1 MITMKKI
8 FLILLTLFLLSCGE
22 GTVEIGENTYQPKIV
37 VEGYL
42 VPGKYVEGIRITKNF
57 PINSKPNPMSILI
70 TDALVKI
77 IDLQTSREYNLKY
90 NPQKFSYESNELM
103 IDYDK
108 SYKLIVEANFD
119 GEKLKTTG
127 ITHTPKYG
135 FKIIREESILDS
147 LRYRE
152 MDDNSNL
159 KKFKIAFKPS
169 EGTGF
174 YIFSLAAQNASENTF
189 IFDNPYFDIKIE
201 DLKKNFDYYRYR
213 ALWIENINSSVDK
226 INYEIEWFNIWFYGN
241 YRLIVYA
248 GDENFR
254 LFTLTYRNIQE
265 QDGNFHE
272 PRLNLTDDGIG
283 IFGSYIADTVYIK
296 VLK

>member
-1 MITMKKI
+1 MKKMNKI
-8 FLILLTLFLLSCGE
+8 FTLLIALIFISCGE
-22 GTVEIGENTYQPKIV
+22 GTVEIGENTYSPKIV

-42 VPGKYVEGIRITKNF
+42 VPGKYVENIRITKNF

-70 TDALVKI
+70 TNALVKI
-77 IDLQTSREYNLKY
+77 IDLQTNREYNLKY
-90 NPQKFSYESNELM
+90 NPEKFSYESNKLM

-108 SYKLIVEANFD
+108 SYKLLVEVNAD
-119 GEKLKTTG
+119 GKKLKTTG

-152 MDDNSNL
+152 TSNNNL
-159 KKFKIAFKPS
+159 KKFKITFKPS
-169 EGTGF
+169 EGTSF
-174 YIFSLAAQNASENTF
+174 YVFSLAAQNASENMF
-189 IFDNPYFDIKIE
+189 IFDNPYFDIKLE

-213 ALWIENINSSVDK
+213 ALWIENVNSTVDK
-226 INYEIEWFNIWFYGN
+226 INYEIEWFNIWFYGY
-241 YRLIVYA
+241 YRIIVYA

-283 IFGSYIADTVYIK
+283 IFGSYIADTVYVK